1 MGRLEGKV
9 CVVTGAA
16 RGMGE
21 ATARRFT
28 EEGAQVILADILDE
42 GENVAREIGSAATFA
57 RLDITQEDG
66 WEALRDQILDAHGR
80 IDVLINNAAS
90 LHVSDLLNLQK
101 SDFTRLIDINLM
113 GAWLGIKVIGKQMVT
128 QGSGSIVNILSTG
141 ALEGINGL
149 GAYVATKW
157 GLRGLTQTAAMEL
170 SPLGVRVNAVC
181 PGGIASPMSKVEGS
195 TEEMDRWRMADVP
208 IPRLGEPVEVANA
221 SLFLASD
228 ESSYVTA
235 NELVVDG
242 GLTTGPYRE
251 FLPGAPQAFVE
262 KILKGTQALGIS
274 QP

>member
-21 ATARRFT
+21 ATARRFAQ
-28 EEGAQVILADILDE
+28 EGAIVILADILDE
-42 GENVAREIGSAATFA
+42 AADVAGDIGPAASFFRLNITEEN
-57 RLDITQEDG
+57 Q
-66 WEALRDQILDAHGR
+66 WEALRDQLVQAHGR
-80 IDVLINNAAS
+80 VDVLINNAAS
-90 LHVSDLLNLQK
+90 IHISDLLSLEK
-101 SDFTRLIDINLM
+101 SDFSRLIDINLI
-113 GAWLGIKVIGKQMVT
+113 GAWLGVKVLGKQMVA
-128 QGSGSIVNILSTG
+128 QGKGSIVNILSTG

-195 TEEMDRWRMADVP
+195 TEEMDRWRMSDVP
-208 IPRLGEPVEVANA
+208 IPRLGEPEEVANA

-228 ESSYVTA
+228 EASYVTA

-251 FLPGAPQAFVE
+251 FLPGAPKAFVE
-262 KILKGTQALGIS
+262 KVLKGTEALGLNG
-274 QP
+274 

>member
-1 MGRLEGKV
+1 MGRLEGKL

-21 ATARRFT
+21 ATARTFAR
-28 EEGAQVILADILDE
+28 EGAHVIVADILDE
-42 GENVAREIGSAATFA
+42 AADVARDIGSSATFF
-57 RLDITQEDG
+57 RLDITQEEQ
-66 WEALRDQILDAHGR
+66 WTALRDQALQAHGR

-90 LHVSDLLNLQK
+90 LHISDLLSLEKN
-101 SDFTRLIDINLM
+101 DFSRLIDINLI
-113 GAWLGIKVIGKQMVT
+113 GAWLGVKLLGKQMVA
-128 QGSGSIVNILSTG
+128 QGKGSIVNILSTG

-170 SPLGVRVNAVC
+170 SPHGVRVNAVC

-195 TEEMDRWRMADVP
+195 TAEMDRWRMADVP
-208 IPRLGEPVEVANA
+208 IPRLGEPEEVANA

-228 ESSYVTA
+228 EASYITA

-251 FLPGAPQAFVE
+251 FLPGAPQAFIE
-262 KILKGTQALGIS
+262 KTLKGTEALGLNG
-274 QP
+274 